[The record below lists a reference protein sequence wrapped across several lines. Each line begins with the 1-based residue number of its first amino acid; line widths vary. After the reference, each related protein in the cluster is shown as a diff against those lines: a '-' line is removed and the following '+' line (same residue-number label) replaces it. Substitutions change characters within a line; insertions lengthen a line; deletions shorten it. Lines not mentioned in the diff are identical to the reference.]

1 MPRSAQQVLD
11 ELLVLH
17 AQYGDHRA
25 LHLLLER
32 WAPRLLARAR
42 DLCNSP
48 DAADVAQLAMIAIA
62 RGLAALDDPAA
73 FPAWAMRIVA
83 HKSSDWIRARKRQ
96 RAREQPLD
104 TDAPRATIARS
115 TSPPSSRSTAPA
127 PNDSGTDTAQPD
139 TTLADAET
147 RAITAARVRRALDRL
162 RPDRRAILALHYA
175 HDLPIDAIAR
185 ALAIPPG
192 TAKSRLFHAR
202 KDLKRILERDTQ

>member
-11 ELLVLH
+11 ELLVLQ
-17 AQYGDHRA
+17 AQDGDRRA

-83 HKSSDWIRARKRQ
+83 HKSSDWIRARTRE
-96 RAREQPLD
+96 RARHQPLP
-104 TDAPRATIARS
+104 TRAPGAPAAPHQAAPRHD
-115 TSPPSSRSTAPA
+115 P
-127 PNDSGTDTAQPD
+127 AQPD
-139 TTLADAET
+139 TTLADAES
-147 RAITAARVRRALDRL
+147 RAITSARVRRALDRL